1 MESKQPANQ
10 YTVRGVPDR
19 VDEALRRRARDEGKS
34 LNQVTVEAL
43 AAAAGIGETEVRYH
57 DLDSLAGT
65 WLADPEF
72 DAALEEQN
80 QIDPELWK

>member
-1 MESKQPANQ
+1 MGSKQPANQ

-43 AAAAGIGETEVRYH
+43 AAAAGVAEREVRYH
-57 DLDSLAGT
+57 DLDSLAGA
-65 WLADPEF
+65 WQEDPEF
-72 DAALEEQN
+72 DAALEEQD
-80 QIDPELWK
+80 QIEPELWK